1 MKVIPFPSQQEQ
13 PRKASLSGKIIV
25 SVFADETGTS
35 SIEVETDFS
44 VSDTTDILVA
54 AASIMNTPE
63 LLIDSQSD
71 PLDTE

>member
-13 PRKASLSGKIIV
+13 PRKASLSGKITV
-25 SVFADETGTS
+25 SVFSDETGTHLL
-35 SIEVETDFS
+35 EVETDFS

-63 LLIDSQSD
+63 LLIDSQDD
-71 PLDTE
+71 PLTPD